1 MMKQL
6 VNKHLNA
13 MQSDLH
19 EVEELAAHLEESKNS
34 IPLDFDSNHGYEEI
48 PFDFQIDEEVK
59 EVLEEEREEEN
70 KEDLAKLEES
80 KRRFQNKLIK
90 PVVATEAKKAQ
101 SLLSKI
107 NLSQQTNNFLKANNI
122 LSKLSV

>member
-1 MMKQL
+1 MSHKKLIRVLRQCPASELFGALKSQLNRETLHYGEAIRMMKQL

-59 EVLEEEREEEN
+59 EVLEEEREE
-70 KEDLAKLEES
+70 
-80 KRRFQNKLIK
+80 
-90 PVVATEAKKAQ
+90 
-101 SLLSKI
+101 
-107 NLSQQTNNFLKANNI
+107 
-122 LSKLSV
+122 